1 MPIDKE
7 KFEKKLKAIDSFVLK
22 EDFTKGFKVL
32 FDFVKSVVR
41 NLNKRY
47 TETINKID
55 NKIVKAETDISQM
68 LNAQEAKIAKK
79 LSEIKD
85 GEKGD
90 IGDTPTDEVLI
101 NLINPLIPAPLNG
114 ADGSP
119 DTPKLIRDKLEFL
132 EADQR
137 LDISAIRG
145 LRKRLTKLEE
155 RPLGGKGGGGLSYIS
170 LDQHFFEDEVPTNS
184 GDNKTFT
191 LSTSPNPVN
200 SLHLYRGG
208 ARQQLNPTGTT
219 DGDFSLSGNTITLN
233 VDLVS
238 GEIILCDF
246 RA

>member
-1 MPIDKE
+1 MPNQVKE

-47 TETINKID
+47 TDTINKID
-55 NKIVKAETDISQM
+55 IRLSQ
-68 LNAQEAKIAKK
+68 L
-79 LSEIKD
+79 KD
-85 GEKGD
+85 GYTPVKGKDYFDGKDGDKGD
-90 IGDTPTDEVLI
+90 VGERGEQGESIQG
-101 NLINPLIPAPLNG
+101 LNG

-170 LDQHFFEDEVPTNS
+170 LDQHFLEDEVPTNS

-191 LSTSPNPVN
+191 LSTSPNPAN

-219 DGDFSLSGNTITLN
+219 DGDYSLSGNTITLN
-233 VDLVS
+233 IALVS

>member
-1 MPIDKE
+1 MPNQVKE
-7 KFEKKLKAIDSFVLK
+7 KVEAFLKIATEGLSRSEFVNAFKTLTAFVQKVK
-22 EDFTKGFKVL
+22 EGLEARFIVL
-32 FDFVKSVVR
+32 
-41 NLNKRY
+41 
-47 TETINKID
+47 EEKID
-55 NKIVKAETDISQM
+55 NR
-68 LNAQEAKIAKK
+68 
-79 LSEIKD
+79 LSRIKD
-85 GEKGD
+85 GYTPVKGKDYFDGKAGIGIKGD
-90 IGDTPTDEVLI
+90 KGDTPTDTELI
-101 NLINPLIPAPLNG
+101 SLINPLIPAPLNG

-170 LDQHFFEDEVPTNS
+170 LDQHFLEDEVPTNS

>member
-1 MPIDKE
+1 MPTQVKE
-7 KFEKKLKAIDSFVLK
+7 KVEAFLKIATEGLSRA
-22 EDFTKGFKVL
+22 DFTKAFKTLTAFVQRVKDNLEVRFIVL
-32 FDFVKSVVR
+32 
-41 NLNKRY
+41 
-47 TETINKID
+47 EEKID
-55 NKIVKAETDISQM
+55 NR
-68 LNAQEAKIAKK
+68 
-79 LSEIKD
+79 LSRIKD
-85 GEKGD
+85 GYTPVKGKD
-90 IGDTPTDEVLI
+90 YFDGKDGERGPQGVQGATGEQGESIQG
-101 NLINPLIPAPLNG
+101 LNG

-170 LDQHFFEDEVPTNS
+170 LDQHFLEDEVPTNS

>member
-1 MPIDKE
+1 MQNQVKE
-7 KFEKKLKAIDSFVLK
+7 KLEAIYKIANGGLSQT
-22 EDFTKGFKVL
+22 DFTKAFKTL
-32 FDFVKSVVR
+32 TAFVKKVKDSLEVR
-41 NLNKRY
+41 FIVL
-47 TETINKID
+47 EEKID
-55 NKIVKAETDISQM
+55 NR
-68 LNAQEAKIAKK
+68 
-79 LSEIKD
+79 LSRIKD
-85 GEKGD
+85 GYTPVKGKDYFDGKDGERGPQGVQGAKGD
-90 IGDTPTDEVLI
+90 TGEQGESIQG
-101 NLINPLIPAPLNG
+101 LNG

>member
-1 MPIDKE
+1 MPTPQE
-7 KFEKKLKAIDSFVLK
+7 KLNKLKEISKLLDEGLTRTEFTTSFKKVLSVVASIKKQVIDSISTLNSIFKTTTNKLEK
-22 EDFTKGFKVL
+22 DFKDTIGKMEVKV
-32 FDFVKSVVR
+32 
-41 NLNKRY
+41 
-47 TETINKID
+47 D
-55 NKIVKAETDISQM
+55 NK
-68 LNAQEAKIAKK
+68 LNEV
-79 LSEIKD
+79 KD
-85 GEKGD
+85 GIQGVQGAKGD
-90 IGDTPTDEVLI
+90 TGEQGESIQG
-101 NLINPLIPAPLNG
+101 LNG

>member
-1 MPIDKE
+1 MQNQVKE
-7 KFEKKLKAIDSFVLK
+7 KLEAIYKIANGGLSQT
-22 EDFTKGFKVL
+22 DFTKAFKTL
-32 FDFVKSVVR
+32 TAFVKKVKDSLEVR
-41 NLNKRY
+41 FIVL
-47 TETINKID
+47 EEKID
-55 NKIVKAETDISQM
+55 NR
-68 LNAQEAKIAKK
+68 
-79 LSEIKD
+79 LSRIKD
-85 GEKGD
+85 GYTPVKGKD
-90 IGDTPTDEVLI
+90 YFDGKDGERGPQGVQGATGEQGESIQG
-101 NLINPLIPAPLNG
+101 LNG